1 MSDHGS
7 GPRAFADPVVDITDM
22 YIFPSPQRPG
32 TLVLVLDVF
41 PFAGI
46 SALFSD
52 AVDYRFRL
60 RPAAIAASGSGPAF
74 AIGEREYNF
83 SCRFTVPV
91 KNDVG
96 HLLQEGSLTAP
107 TGQVVGFRV
116 NDEQGGRAQ
125 GLRVFAGVRMDPFF
139 FDGGRAL
146 QTIVTR
152 KLSFVEQGS
161 ATVFQQNVLSIVVE
175 FDVAKVLGPDDGP
188 LYAIVGE
195 TVTTGSIKFRLE
207 RFGRAEIK
215 NFLFLPK
222 DFDAVNRDIELRD
235 LYNQEDAFDLARAY
249 DGAYRAR
256 INANLAFWDGLD
268 GKTDWPPGAQGVH
281 PLTELLLA
289 DFMVVDVSKPFA
301 EDSYLEIER
310 MLLKGAPHR
319 TCGGRWLNDDS
330 IDTFLSMLINADN
343 GPRISDG
350 VDQATVPA
358 SRTFPY
364 LASPEPNPPAPRAPA
379 IDPGRPNSP

>member
-7 GPRAFADPVVDITDM
+7 GPRAFADPVIDITDM
-22 YIFPSPQRPG
+22 YAFPSPQQPG
-32 TLVLVLDVF
+32 ILALVLNVF
-41 PFAGI
+41 PFAGV

-60 RPAAIAASGSGPAF
+60 RQATIAASVTGPVFSVA
-74 AIGEREYNF
+74 EKEYTF
-83 SCRFTVPV
+83 SCRFAVPV
-91 KNDVG
+91 PGDGGLVV
-96 HLLQEGSLTAP
+96 QEGCCTTPS
-107 TGQVVGFRV
+107 GQTVRFRV
-116 NDEQGGRAQ
+116 NDDQGGQAQ

-146 QTIVTR
+146 QTILTR
-152 KLSFVEQGS
+152 KLSFVEKGS
-161 ATVFQQNVLSIVVE
+161 ATVFRQNVLSIAIE
-175 FDVAKVLGPDDGP
+175 LDIADTFGTDAGSLF
-188 LYAIVGE
+188 AIVGE
-195 TVTTGSIKFRLE
+195 TMTTGSIKFRLE

-222 DFDAVNRDIELRD
+222 DFDTVNRDVELRD
-235 LYNQEDAFDLARAY
+235 LYNQEDSFNPGRAY
-249 DGAYRAR
+249 EGAYRAR
-256 INANLAFWDGLD
+256 MNANLAFWDGLD
-268 GKTDWPPGAQGVH
+268 GKTDWPFDARGAH
-281 PLTELLLA
+281 PLTEFLLA
-289 DFMVVDVSKPFA
+289 DFMVLDVSKPFA

-310 MLLKGAPHR
+310 MLLRGAPHR

-330 IDTFLSMLINADN
+330 IDTFLTMLINAGN

-364 LASPEPNPPAPRAPA
+364 LALPEANPPLPMAPA
-379 IDPGRPNSP
+379 IDPGQSPSP